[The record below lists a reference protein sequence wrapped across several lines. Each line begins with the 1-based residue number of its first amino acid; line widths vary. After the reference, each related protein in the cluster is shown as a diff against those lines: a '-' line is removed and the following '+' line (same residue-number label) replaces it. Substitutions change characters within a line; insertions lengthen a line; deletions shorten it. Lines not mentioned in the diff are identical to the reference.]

1 MEASAP
7 APPRFT
13 VADLL
18 QLRRPTTGV
27 SSLICPSVPTS
38 TSSSTSRP
46 RKRHKLSAPPPTWST
61 GTVPFA
67 PISHPVL
74 LSGTLS
80 LPSASSPA
88 SCRSNC
94 FSFSDPSPTSV
105 SPATAA
111 ASVCCCIVDFDP
123 AALGREILILA
134 WNYLPSVRL
143 HAAPGVL
150 EVVRWRLA
158 EEEEEHAPAP
168 KRSFLAT
175 VPFHF
180 PDQEPDLATRGC
192 TFGLVRSVS
201 VVFSMP
207 LAKADAG
214 SRNPVGFLAEILCCG
229 CRSCCRATPPKDA
242 QSHKFETMKFVYFLD
257 ASSMWRPVLVWLVGR
272 LVYVSGL
279 KKKMVSVGDKASLIM
294 LVSSAKT
301 AVAWCPS
308 YRGSLPLDSFPEKCG
323 GEYAGVITGI
333 YSQGLVV
340 ELDDTAWLLIDD
352 QQLTPPHSLRV
363 GAIVSIKNFRAT
375 CLNFAWTRIVL
386 LATCCKTCITVNY
399 FSLVDSKNHLK
410 AENKG
415 LLGTFV
421 DSLEMPA
428 RFWMLL
434 LISCFK
440 QKFTKLFSDKEILG
454 SQNKQGVVHA
464 YATKILPSKCQP
476 QESLIMKF
484 CRHNCGSLSLG
495 SKLEGCKLAIPFSNL
510 LFESESLW
518 ISSMLK
524 LWNGS
529 EEVGKS
535 QGFLCDGFS
544 YTSSTRRLIS
554 SEDLS
559 FVLVGSIKT
568 SPLSGRLQLVDSTGC
583 IDIFIPDLPPNES
596 LYGIY
601 EIVNYKLALEGPV
614 AYVDHYDVADPLSC
628 KAVFQKLPYKKRL
641 QHLNIYVIVQW
652 RELIHIGPPLSI
664 PSYIYSRARLF
675 HLLKL
680 SHVFPV
686 NSNIQ
691 CQNMS
696 GSLYAEA
703 VILPY
708 VLRFIGQDEFLEHA
722 EGFIMS
728 HSTLLGNSE
737 ASVAKSCI
745 IPCSLSF
752 GSTKLCGTLVST
764 YSSGSEGTVL
774 NEPIVQ
780 RREYSSR
787 ILLEFKMGSFM
798 KYQFPRINGSYIL
811 QCPSG
816 SFSCTMGSC
825 GCVRGGKVS
834 IDSQDRLWS
843 FAITID
849 GTINM
854 KGSIGDQSIGGTSV
868 KMDELFS
875 RNIIHDEL
883 RLVQPWNDFYRNS
896 YFHLDFSC
904 EALSKKMEEYNTIC
918 HVLNGLCASS
928 SEVLSVS
935 SCVDIMMP
943 KVASVSANFKTKE
956 VGHGD
961 LSVQGKIENIHPLV
975 CKWERCVPG
984 NEKYS
989 LCIHIA
995 DNNHAVCIRGYSNKH
1010 STVGIGPG
1018 ATATFHR
1025 IRLKQH
1031 GLWLTSET
1039 YIEIATVLVLVLN
1052 KSTNHGETPN
1062 VKVRLA
1068 GFILDDGSSL
1078 CCGWADDARA
1088 ELLLRL
1094 QEIAHLDA
1102 SINLKL
1108 SKGENSTNLQY
1119 TIGCCLKKMLN
1130 KHTSVTVKNCGIP
1143 PDFSCRDLDASSD
1156 SDKVLSRLEDKL
1168 LKFIVLNACWKGSLN
1183 VVTSA
1188 LNPDDINGFNVEL
1201 PAPIQNMRMLWIE
1214 EVFPVDPL
1222 EEARRLCDILENS

>member
-7 APPRFT
+7 GPPRFT

-18 QLRRPTTGV
+18 QLRRPTAGA
-27 SSLICPSVPTS
+27 SSLLCPSVP

-46 RKRHKLSAPPPTWST
+46 RKKHKLSAPAPTWST
-61 GTVPFA
+61 GTVLFA

-80 LPSASSPA
+80 SLRATSPA

-94 FSFSDPSPTSV
+94 FSFSDPSPTAAST
-105 SPATAA
+105 PATAA
-111 ASVCCCIVDFDP
+111 ASVCCCILDFDP
-123 AALGREILILA
+123 TALGREILVLA

-158 EEEEEHAPAP
+158 EEEESAPPA
-168 KRSFLAT
+168 KRGFLAT

-180 PDQEPDLATRGC
+180 PDQEPDLATRGLA
-192 TFGLVRSVS
+192 FGLVRSVS

-207 LAKADAG
+207 LAKTDAGAG

-229 CRSCCRATPPKDA
+229 CRRCYRATPPEDA
-242 QSHKFETMKFVYFLD
+242 PSHKFETMKFVYFVD

-272 LVYVSGL
+272 LVYISGL
-279 KKKMVSVGDKASLIM
+279 KKKIVSVGDKASHTM

-301 AVAWCPS
+301 AIAWCPS
-308 YRGSLPLDSFPEKCG
+308 YRGSLPLYSFPEKCG

-340 ELDDTAWLLIDD
+340 ELDNTAWLLIDD
-352 QQLTPPHSLRV
+352 QQLPPPHSLRV
-363 GAIVSIKNFRAT
+363 GAIVSVKNFRAT

-399 FSLVDSKNHLK
+399 FSSVDSKIHLK
-410 AENKG
+410 TENKG

-476 QESLIMKF
+476 KESLIMKF
-484 CRHNCGSLSLG
+484 CRHNCGSLCLG

-510 LFESESLW
+510 VFKGESLW

-544 YTSSTRRLIS
+544 YTSSTKRLIS
-554 SEDLS
+554 SEDLD

-601 EIVNYKLALEGPV
+601 EIVDYKLALEGPV

-652 RELIHIGPPLSI
+652 RELIHIGPSLSI
-664 PSYIYSRARLF
+664 ASYINYRARLF
-675 HLLKL
+675 HLMKL
-680 SHVFPV
+680 SHIFPV

-708 VLRFIGQDEFLEHA
+708 VLKFIGQGEFLEDA

-728 HSTLLGNSE
+728 HSTLLG
-737 ASVAKSCI
+737 
-745 IPCSLSF
+745 
-752 GSTKLCGTLVST
+752 
-764 YSSGSEGTVL
+764 
-774 NEPIVQ
+774 
-780 RREYSSR
+780 
-787 ILLEFKMGSFM
+787 
-798 KYQFPRINGSYIL
+798 
-811 QCPSG
+811 
-816 SFSCTMGSC
+816 
-825 GCVRGGKVS
+825 GKVS
-834 IDSQDRLWS
+834 IDSQDSLWS
-843 FAITID
+843 FAVTID
-849 GTINM
+849 GNINI
-854 KGSIGDQSIGGTSV
+854 KGPIGDQSI
-868 KMDELFS
+868 
-875 RNIIHDEL
+875 
-883 RLVQPWNDFYRNS
+883 
-896 YFHLDFSC
+896 
-904 EALSKKMEEYNTIC
+904 
-918 HVLNGLCASS
+918 
-928 SEVLSVS
+928 EV
-935 SCVDIMMP
+935 
-943 KVASVSANFKTKE
+943 
-956 VGHGD
+956 
-961 LSVQGKIENIHPLV
+961 
-975 CKWERCVPG
+975 
-984 NEKYS
+984 Y
-989 LCIHIA
+989 
-995 DNNHAVCIRGYSNKH
+995 IRGYSNKH

-1018 ATATFHR
+1018 ATVTFHR
-1025 IRLKQH
+1025 VCLKQH
-1031 GLWLTSET
+1031 RLLLTSET
-1039 YIEIATVLVLVLN
+1039 YIEVSSISHANFTEQSVISSPKSNWLKDGSLSTASLCLFFHQKYFTDSRPMQFHCRVATVLVLVLN

-1062 VKVRLA
+1062 
-1068 GFILDDGSSL
+1068 
-1078 CCGWADDARA
+1078 
-1088 ELLLRL
+1088 
-1094 QEIAHLDA
+1094 
-1102 SINLKL
+1102 
-1108 SKGENSTNLQY
+1108 
-1119 TIGCCLKKMLN
+1119 
-1130 KHTSVTVKNCGIP
+1130 
-1143 PDFSCRDLDASSD
+1143 
-1156 SDKVLSRLEDKL
+1156 
-1168 LKFIVLNACWKGSLN
+1168 N
-1183 VVTSA
+1183 VITSA

-1201 PAPIQNMRMLWIE
+1201 PVPVQNMRMLWIE

-1222 EEARRLCDILENS
+1222 EEARRLCDILEHS